1 MKYIPLPK
9 FDLIDAALN
18 FHRDGLEIE
27 GSCDIF
33 TIKMTKADKKL
44 KRRIDDQIAHQHQ
57 QTLQMAASLS
67 PPDAARFAKSANLS
81 QSSTFGNLIQPSNRR
96 TYAYL
101 IGTLNATHPD
111 YDLSNVLRPQDFCR
125 ERDVQDAINEIDTKV
140 LGQDKY
146 YWQKTGGA
154 LASRTRT
161 QWGYDKWLMIDEE
174 MDLRDCEVYNF
185 APVENPFDGD
195 GIPLWSL
202 HYFFFNR
209 AKKRVCYIQVRAID
223 PSYNYDDDEED
234 EETFGLYDMDEEDE
248 EEETEVE
255 DSSSKSKRNRS
266 STDLGA
272 SKRARYWLGDRY
284 AYGYGYGRASTS
296 EDEKPQVD
304 IDGIRALVEYRR
316 KHPEEFPEILD
327 EETEGES
334 ATDHERNTS
343 ASPTPASSGEESDAV
358 VGGLKVPKSPFQ
370 KKTRSSSLRAM
381 SADLARSAET

>member
-1 MKYIPLPK
+1 
-9 FDLIDAALN
+9 
-18 FHRDGLEIE
+18 
-27 GSCDIF
+27 
-33 TIKMTKADKKL
+33 MTKADKKL
-44 KRRIDDQIAHQHQ
+44 KRRIAHQHQ

-111 YDLSNVLRPQDFCR
+111 YDLSNVLRPQDFMR
-125 ERDVQDAINEIDTKV
+125 ERDVQDAINEIDAKV

-146 YWQKTGGA
+146 YWQKTGGVS
-154 LASRTRT
+154 SRIRT

-185 APVENPFDGD
+185 CPVENPFDGD

-209 AKKRVCYIQVRAID
+209 AKKRVCYVQVRAID
-223 PSYNYDDDEED
+223 PSYNYDDDDD
-234 EETFGLYDMDEEDE
+234 ETTFGMYDMDDVDE

-255 DSSSKSKRNRS
+255 DSSKRPRS

-284 AYGYGYGRASTS
+284 GRSSAS

-304 IDGIRALVEYRR
+304 IDSIRALVEYRR
-316 KHPEEFPEILD
+316 RHPEEFPEILD

-334 ATDHERNTS
+334 AEDRNTS
-343 ASPTPASSGEESDAV
+343 ASPTPASEDSDAH

-370 KKTRSSSLRAM
+370 RKTRSSSVRAM
-381 SADLARSAET
+381 SADLARSADV

>member
-18 FHRDGLEIE
+18 FHRDGLDIE

-44 KRRIDDQIAHQHQ
+44 KRKIDDQIEHEHQ

-67 PPDAARFAKSANLS
+67 PPDAARFAKSANLT
-81 QSSTFGNLIQPSNRR
+81 QASTFGNLIQPSNRR

-101 IGTLNATHPD
+101 IGTLNASHPD

-125 ERDVQDAINEIDTKV
+125 ERDVQDAINEIDAKV

-146 YWQKTGGA
+146 YWQTGVV
-154 LASRTRT
+154 SSKSRT

-185 APVENPFDGD
+185 CPAENPFDGD
-195 GIPLWSL
+195 GIPIWSL

-209 AKKRVCYIQVRAID
+209 AKKRVCYLQVRAID
-223 PSYNYDDDEED
+223 PSYNQYYDDDDEADYGVYQMDSEEED
-234 EETFGLYDMDEEDE
+234 TA
-248 EEETEVE
+248 TESE
-255 DSSSKSKRNRS
+255 STNSKRARS
-266 STDLGA
+266 NTDLGA

-284 AYGYGYGRASTS
+284 LGRSSTS
-296 EDEKPQVD
+296 EDERPQVD
-304 IDGIRALVEYRR
+304 LDQIRALVEYRR

-327 EETEGES
+327 EEEEDT
-334 ATDHERNTS
+334 TDRTTS
-343 ASPTPASSGEESDAV
+343 ASPTPASSGEDSDAP
-358 VGGLKVPKSPFQ
+358 GGKKTPKSPF
-370 KKTRSSSLRAM
+370 KKAMKGSDARAM
-381 SADLARSAET
+381 SADLSGSFDP

>member
-1 MKYIPLPK
+1 LNPCTNQQQYIPLPK

-57 QTLQMAASLS
+57 QNLQMAASLS
-67 PPDAARFAKSANLS
+67 PPDAARFAKHANLA
-81 QSSTFGNLIQPSNRR
+81 QASTFGNLITPSNRR

-101 IGTLNATHPD
+101 IGTLNASHPD

-125 ERDVQDAINEIDTKV
+125 ERDVQDAINEIDAKV

-146 YWQKTGGA
+146 YWQTGVVS
-154 LASRTRT
+154 SRSRT

-174 MDLRDCEVYNF
+174 MTLRECEVYNF
-185 APVENPFDGD
+185 CPAENPFDGD
-195 GIPLWSL
+195 GVPLWSL

-209 AKKRVCYIQVRAID
+209 AKKRVCYLQVRGID
-223 PSYNYDDDEED
+223 PSYNDDDETD
-234 EETFGLYDMDEEDE
+234 YGDYGLYEMDDDEDTA
-248 EEETEVE
+248 TEIE
-255 DSSSKSKRNRS
+255 GSTSKRPRS

-284 AYGYGYGRASTS
+284 SSVGYGRSSTS

-304 IDGIRALVEYRR
+304 IDQIKALVEYRR
-316 KHPEEFPEILD
+316 RHPEEFPEVLN
-327 EETEGES
+327 EEEES
-334 ATDHERNTS
+334 DHRTTS
-343 ASPTPASSGEESDAV
+343 VSPTPVSSGDDSDAPAQMT
-358 VGGLKVPKSPFQ
+358 PKSPFRLR
-370 KKTRSSSLRAM
+370 KGSEPRAM
-381 SADLARSAET
+381 SADLARSVEP